1 MTVQVL
7 RTPEEF
13 HAHRLDSW
21 GLVPTMGALHA
32 GHLTLIS
39 RAAAENETTVVSI
52 FVNPSQFAST
62 SDLSRYPRD
71 LETDVEKAASAGAGV
86 IYAPEPSTVYPP
98 GFSTW
103 VEPGALADRWEG
115 TSRPGHFRGVATVVS
130 ILLNTVRPDRSYFGQ
145 KDFQQLQ
152 IIRGVHRD
160 LRLPGII
167 VASPTV
173 RDMDGLALSSRNA
186 RLNTEARMTARKIP
200 ETLAAVVNAAQVGIR
215 DAEELLAIG
224 RRALAH
230 PDVRLDYLAVVD
242 DETLEPGAGC
252 SGDSR
257 LLLAVE
263 INGVRLIDNVVLPTS
278 AGQPAGCPAT

>member
-13 HAHRLDSW
+13 HARRIGSW

-39 RAAAENETTVVSI
+39 RAAAENETTVVSV
-52 FVNPSQFAST
+52 FVNPSQFASA

-71 LETDVEKAASAGAGV
+71 LETDVQKAASAGASM

-103 VEPGALADRWEG
+103 VEPGELADRWEG
-115 TSRPGHFRGVATVVS
+115 KSRPGHFRGVATVVS
-130 ILLNTVRPDRSYFGQ
+130 ILLNSVRPSRSYFGQ

-152 IIRGVHRD
+152 VIRRMHRD
-160 LRLPGII
+160 LRLPGEI

-186 RLNTEARMTARKIP
+186 RLSAGARMTARKIP
-200 ETLAAVVNAAQVGIR
+200 EALAAMVNAAQAGVR
-215 DAEELLAIG
+215 EDEELIAVG
-224 RRALAH
+224 RRALSH
-230 PDVRLDYLAVVD
+230 PDVRLDYLAIVD
-242 DETLEPGAGC
+242 DETLEPGAG
-252 SGDSR
+252 SAGNSR
-257 LLLAVE
+257 ILLAVE
-263 INGVRLIDNVVLPTS
+263 IDGVRLIDNMALPS
-278 AGQPAGCPAT
+278 SGGQPAA